1 MFSLENRKMFSG
13 FSSTHRGPPLVCD
26 VVVVEC
32 DVETASSQVAI
43 VIVLRVSR
51 RGEIVTLALHF
62 DCYKTPPPKNKFD
75 DFFVISGGMVCQY
88 QRANPPHHLTTST
101 NPPDQASTSMM
112 MIVECANLLNHSY
125 FPAVCS

>member
-62 DCYKTPPPKNKFD
+62 DCYKTPPPPKQIRR
-75 DFFVISGGMVCQY
+75 FFCDIWWDGMSIPTCKSTP
-88 QRANPPHHLTTST
+88 PPHHLTE
-101 NPPDQASTSMM
+101 PPLSGGNIDDDD
-112 MIVECANLLNHSY
+112 C
-125 FPAVCS
+125 